1 MPPISSTPQD
11 FVSVEFDDGDSGRIR
26 LKNIRLLLSN
36 YPIAGVCPGHFCLCI
51 LSLCIFVIYFLGDET
66 TASCACQARTAK
78 LPSGVG
84 VGTSDGGGLWFHS
97 KLTFYP
103 VLRILC
109 SHYLLCCCFRCI
121 PPLPPVPVSVC
132 VCVPVSVP
140 VHRHG
145 AEYNDN
151 PLYSVGKQKRG
162 ALRSGDSGSAG
173 SGCQQEQSGGISGGD
188 EGGPQSHHGFS
199 MSSDNTTSLAATMEL
214 FTQRSEK
221 KRLKKSLKK
230 LTKAQNGCGG
240 GGGGQS
246 TESNGF
252 QTDNAEPTAGGGDSA
267 GLDDGN
273 RKHHKHKKRKKHK
286 KHHRKNDNEEAEQAG
301 QDAQQLLEAVA
312 AEAAPVEELS
322 AAATTAPQRVKV
334 EVKVKA
340 EQLDI
345 EEETT
350 SNLMSEVSDEVSK
363 NPWNIHIHLYIYLF
377 LFLSTRPRL
386 TIWWSTTTPREAAK

>member
-1 MPPISSTPQD
+1 MNP
-11 FVSVEFDDGDSGRIR
+11 
-26 LKNIRLLLSN
+26 
-36 YPIAGVCPGHFCLCI
+36 VCV
-51 LSLCIFVIYFLGDET
+51 FVINFLRVKPRLVVLARHVRRTDT
-66 TASCACQARTAK
+66 RCQ
-78 LPSGVG
+78 LPSGVK
-84 VGTSDGGGLWFHS
+84 TSGIGLWFHS

-103 VLRILC
+103 VCEFFVLIIYC
-109 SHYLLCCCFRCI
+109 VVVFVVF

-132 VCVPVSVP
+132 VPVP

-162 ALRSGDSGSAG
+162 ALRSGDSGGAG
-173 SGCQQEQSGGISGGD
+173 SGCQLEQPGAVSGGD

-199 MSSDNTTSLAATMEL
+199 MSIDNTTSLAATMEL

-230 LTKAQNGCGG
+230 LTKGQNGCGG

-252 QTDNAEPTAGGGDSA
+252 QTDSAEPTAGGDSA
-267 GLDDGN
+267 ALDDGN

-286 KHHRKNDNEEAEQAG
+286 KHHRKNDNEEAEQVA
-301 QDAQQLLEAVA
+301 QDAQLLAAAEEAVIA
-312 AEAAPVEELS
+312 AEAAPVDELP
-322 AAATTAPQRVKV
+322 AAATTAQQRVKV

-340 EQLDI
+340 EQLDM

-350 SNLMSEVSDEVSK
+350 SNLMSEVSDEV
-363 NPWNIHIHLYIYLF
+363 
-377 LFLSTRPRL
+377 R
-386 TIWWSTTTPREAAK
+386 